1 VASRLNGVMIEGDA
15 GSRRGQR
22 GVKKKE
28 KAEENRER
36 GRGKEPRMQR
46 GHMAD
51 WQGSTGMGSWGREP
65 RSWSSGQGRG
75 EETERALP

>member
-1 VASRLNGVMIEGDA
+1 MASRLNGVMIEGDA

-36 GRGKEPRMQR
+36 GRGKGLQTMTGTLLSDPGPLQRPPRPPDG
-46 GHMAD
+46 GHCTVTMK
-51 WQGSTGMGSWGREP
+51 R
-65 RSWSSGQGRG
+65 
-75 EETERALP
+75 